1 MPHECPACRCVIC
14 HDYGDRDEADRL
26 DLRTVEQVQEHGW
39 SVMMVPADDE
49 GPGFAYTIGLWH
61 THAVPELAV
70 FGLDIQT
77 MHALLNTLGSRA
89 AQGAVLESGQEYR
102 EVVEAR
108 PVVLKETDLRW
119 YREFF
124 GRAISF
130 YRRPPFPVLQVV
142 WPDAEGR
149 YLWQPGAD
157 EHYRQSQPQSWL
169 KPTEH
174 PRGVW
179 ATLVS
184 G

>member
-1 MPHECPACRCVIC
+1 M
-14 HDYGDRDEADRL
+14 
-26 DLRTVEQVQEHGW
+26 DLRTVDQVHEHGW
-39 SVMMVPADDE
+39 SVVMVPADDE

-61 THAVPELAV
+61 THGVPELAM

-77 MHALLNTLGSRA
+77 MHILLNTLGHQA
-89 AQGAVLESGQEYR
+89 AAGAVLENGRTCHDVIEG
-102 EVVEAR
+102 R
-108 PVVLKETDLRW
+108 PVVLKAADLRW

-142 WPDAEGR
+142 WPDAKGR
-149 YLWQPGAD
+149 FLWQPGAD
-157 EHYRQSQPQSWL
+157 EHYLQSQPQLWL

-174 PRGVW
+174 PEGVW
-179 ATLVS
+179 ATLAS

>member
-1 MPHECPACRCVIC
+1 M
-14 HDYGDRDEADRL
+14 

-39 SVMMVPADDE
+39 SVVMVPADEE
-49 GPGFAYTIGLWH
+49 GPGFAYTVGLWH
-61 THAVPELAV
+61 THKVSELAM
-70 FGLDIQT
+70 FGLDIRVMQ
-77 MHALLNTLGSRA
+77 ALLNTLGRKA
-89 AQGAVLESGQEYR
+89 AAGAVLESDQEHR
-102 EVVEAR
+102 DVVEEF
-108 PVVLKETDLRW
+108 PVVLKESDLRW

-124 GRAISF
+124 GNAIAF

-149 YLWQPGAD
+149 FPWQPGID

-174 PRGVW
+174 PEGVW
-179 ATLVS
+179 ATLAN